1 MSSKPKHR
9 ILLVEDEEAI
19 RTGLVDVLVFHGYD
33 VSAEADGKAGLEKA
47 LAESFD
53 LLILDVMLPGID
65 GFSICNEVRKTNRD
79 VAIVMLTA
87 KTSDEDIINGLTLGA
102 DDYVGKPFSVRQ
114 LMLRV
119 EAVLRRFRKHQDVPR
134 KLRIDQL
141 TIDLANLNGS
151 RTGESAGIDFSRREI
166 ELLCYLHAHSARPV
180 SREEL
185 LDQVWGY
192 ARANNIET
200 RTVDIHIAKLRKKI
214 ELDARTPA
222 FLVTVRGEGY
232 RLLGAV
238 EE

>member
-1 MSSKPKHR
+1 MSSKTKHK

-33 VSAEADGKAGLEKA
+33 VTAVADGRAGLEVA
-47 LAESFD
+47 LGGKFD
-53 LLILDVMLPGID
+53 LLILDVMLPGLD

-87 KTSDEDIINGLTLGA
+87 KTSDEDIVNGLTLGA

-114 LMLRV
+114 LILRI
-119 EAVLRRFRKHQDVPR
+119 EAVLRRFRKHQDQPM
-134 KLRIDQL
+134 KLQLGGL
-141 TIDLANLNGS
+141 TIDIANLTGNRAGS
-151 RTGESAGIDFSRREI
+151 AQLVDFSRREL
-166 ELLCYLHAHSARPV
+166 ELLCFLHSHSARPV
-180 SREEL
+180 TREEL

-214 ELDARTPA
+214 ESDAKNPEY
-222 FLVTVRGEGY
+222 LVTVRGEGY
-232 RLLGAV
+232 RLLGALEV
-238 EE
+238 

>member
-1 MSSKPKHR
+1 MSSKPKPR

-19 RTGLVDVLVFHGYD
+19 RTGLIDVLVFHGYD
-33 VSAEADGKAGLEKA
+33 VSATADGQSGLEKA
-47 LAESFD
+47 LSEKFD
-53 LLILDVMLPGID
+53 LLILDVMLPGVD
-65 GFSICNEVRKTNRD
+65 GFTICNEVRKADRNT
-79 VAIVMLTA
+79 AIVMLTA

-119 EAVLRRFRKHQDVPR
+119 EAVLRRFMKHQEQPK
-134 KLRIDQL
+134 KLRIGQILVD
-141 TIDLANLNGS
+141 TANLSGEQKGS
-151 RTGESAGIDFSRREI
+151 EEIEFSRREI
-166 ELLCYLHAHSARPV
+166 DLLSYLHTNRVRPV

-214 ELDARTPA
+214 EADPRNPQI
-222 FLVTVRGEGY
+222 LVTLRGEGY
-232 RLLGAV
+232 RLLQSS